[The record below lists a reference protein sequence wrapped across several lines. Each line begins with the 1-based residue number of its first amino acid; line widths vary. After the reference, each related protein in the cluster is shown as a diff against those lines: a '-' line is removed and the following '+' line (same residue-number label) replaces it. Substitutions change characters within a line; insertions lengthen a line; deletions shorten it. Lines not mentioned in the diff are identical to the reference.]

1 MEHKYHDLRDMLATN
16 EKIREYYRS
25 LPQYAQ
31 EMIGARSGNIKSE
44 DELRRYAENCLQG
57 DK

>member
-1 MEHKYHDLRDMLATN
+1 MDQKYHDLKDMLITN

-31 EMIGARSGNIKSE
+31 EMIGARAGNIKSE
-44 DELRRYAENCLQG
+44 DELRRFAENCLQG